1 MIISS
6 DGMVAVRGTVYDLQK
21 DLIFAMK
28 GLLDKGVLDKEMLED
43 CLEIA
48 GMSEKEMNDEVIKML
63 DAIDFDVEDLDDD
76 DDDDELFRKAFGDL
90 L

>member
-28 GLLDKGVLDKEMLED
+28 GLLDNIGG
-43 CLEIA
+43 A
-48 GMSEKEMNDEVIKML
+48 HS
-63 DAIDFDVEDLDDD
+63 
-76 DDDDELFRKAFGDL
+76 
-90 L
+90 